1 MRDRA
6 VDLPIQRT
14 IDFIFYL
21 PNSVTHAQGL
31 MCKKFRSIM
40 KSKQHPITHT
50 RITSPRVPV
59 KELIILVKLI
69 RIYINLSLDNH

>member
-21 PNSVTHAQGL
+21 SNSVTHAQGL

-40 KSKQHPITHT
+40 KSKQHL
-50 RITSPRVPV
+50 RGVLRQVGKLSGKQASKKAS
-59 KELIILVKLI
+59 KEAGK
-69 RIYINLSLDNH
+69 